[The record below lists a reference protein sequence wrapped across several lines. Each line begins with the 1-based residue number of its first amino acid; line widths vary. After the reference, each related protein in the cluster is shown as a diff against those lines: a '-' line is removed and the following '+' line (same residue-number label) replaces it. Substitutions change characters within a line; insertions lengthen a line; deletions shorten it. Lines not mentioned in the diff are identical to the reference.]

1 MRMNAPE
8 RLEVLPERNHVP
20 EHRGNPS
27 AHTTLHELCSNEQA
41 PPRGPVGP
49 YAPDEGAVETFVGG
63 AGI

>member
-1 MRMNAPE
+1 MNASE
-8 RLEVLPERNHVP
+8 RCEVLRVTDHVQ

-27 AHTTLHELCSNEQA
+27 AHTTLHELCSSEQA